1 VSAVG
6 SVKMLAVVHKSV
18 AKAPKELSAPD
29 SGSPDCR
36 VAGNEIVSAY
46 KNSYTDAVSMQFD
59 GETSMAFTHSRQ
71 SLLRPRYDMDL
82 CFLCFYLACDCRLLV
97 KCRERVRERAVSD
110 LECCLF
116 GVL

>member
-1 VSAVG
+1 
-6 SVKMLAVVHKSV
+6 MLAVVHKSV

-59 GETSMAFTHSRQ
+59 GDTSMAFTHTRQ
-71 SLLRPRYDMDL
+71 SLLRPRCAVDL
-82 CFLCFYLACDCRLLV
+82 RFHSFPSCIRLQTACRM
-97 KCRERVRERAVSD
+97 S
-110 LECCLF
+110 
-116 GVL
+116 